1 MVNLN
6 QILSPGEGSS
16 VLGSLDVL
24 SLVGNESL
32 EFSGVSVLDPS
43 ILNGFEVHLKVSG
56 ELAESLLDDDED
68 FSDDGDFFDSGVGGV
83 DEFRSE
89 LSAHCFGRS
98 LESVVSGEL
107 AVGGGDDFSLIDDAL
122 LHSSDLLLGSLDVL
136 LEGGNSLLKSGL
148 ELLES
153 DDGVSLDL
161 LVGGPVAL
169 DSGEEVVQGGLE
181 LGGDGLVG
189 VVGVGVLGGAF
200 FGGGEGD
207 EDGDGFSEETQL
219 SGVSQELL
227 GLLDEGESL
236 EGSLELVG
244 DVLDEVLDEGDG
256 LFEVSLSDEVHLVFS
271 VSLLD
276 GLLEL
281 GLVGSEGGDEFGEV
295 LSGGL
300 EGGSAESSGGSGLAQ
315 GGLGIGDFLVSEGGL
330 FLALLHH
337 SVGDLLMFGL
347 LGLELGHHSSDV
359 LEEGLDGLGAFGSLD
374 LD

>member
-6 QILSPGEGSS
+6 QILFIGEGSS
-16 VLGSLDVL
+16 VLGSLEVL
-24 SLVGNESL
+24 SLVGNEIL

-43 ILNGFEVHLKVSG
+43 ILNGLEVHLKVSG

-98 LESVVSGEL
+98 LESVVSSEF
-107 AVGGGDDFSLIDDAL
+107 AVGGGDDFTLVDDAL
-122 LHSSDLLLGSLDVL
+122 LHSGDLLLGSLDVL

-148 ELLES
+148 EPLES

-169 DSGEEVVQGGLE
+169 DSGEEVVKGGLE

-189 VVGVGVLGGAF
+189 VVGVGVVGGAF

-330 FLALLHH
+330 FLALFHH